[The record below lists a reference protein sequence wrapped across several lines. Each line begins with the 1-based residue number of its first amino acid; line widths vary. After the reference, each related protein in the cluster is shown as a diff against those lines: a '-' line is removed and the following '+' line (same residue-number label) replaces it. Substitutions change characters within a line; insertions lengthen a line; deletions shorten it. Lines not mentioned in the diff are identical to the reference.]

1 MNKGKEE
8 KKDKSILNGRKGIKN
23 LNDQRSSLKL
33 KTSIKNGLRN
43 ETLLKENHLEI
54 AYMNEYFTA
63 EQFLD
68 FVRREID
75 RVNREISSD
84 KSKPDT
90 RIFDFSEKL
99 GPNAIPVDL
108 VFKFKVRLRKNDWM

>member
-63 EQFLD
+63 
-68 FVRREID
+68 VRSEID